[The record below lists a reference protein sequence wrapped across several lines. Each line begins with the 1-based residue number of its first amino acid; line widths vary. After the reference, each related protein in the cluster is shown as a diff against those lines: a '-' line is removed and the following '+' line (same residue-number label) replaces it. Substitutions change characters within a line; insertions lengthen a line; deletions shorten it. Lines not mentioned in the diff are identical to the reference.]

1 MIVIARE
8 QKARWLVL
16 LPGSTI
22 RVKLLYPNF
31 QRVSKEDIKAALR
44 AISDKRV
51 ASSIALR
58 LALNAGVPPAA
69 HCARTERTAGEAS
82 DSSVSAEGVFSQ
94 AGVVA
99 PPDGLTCGT
108 SVIFSSTV

>member
-16 LPGSTI
+16 LPCSTI
-22 RVKLLYPNF
+22 RIKLLYPNF

-69 HCARTERTAGEAS
+69 HCARTERTADEAS
-82 DSSVSAEGVFSQ
+82 DFAALAEGALSQ

-99 PPDGLTCGT
+99 PPDGLTGET
-108 SVIFSSTV
+108 FAISGSTV